1 MSLLRNITSGLR
13 SLFRKDQVDREL
25 NEELGAYLEME
36 AAEKMKQGMS
46 RKDALRAVRLERGG
60 LELAEEVVRS
70 ARWESFVETS
80 WQDLRFS
87 TRMLRKSP
95 GFTAVAVLTLALG
108 IGASTIIFSIIHA
121 VLLTPLPYA
130 DSSRLVVIYDRE
142 TRATGLS
149 KLMDLYHDFEE
160 YRDHSQSFDRL
171 AGMTWVGGNPTM
183 TGFGPSK
190 EVHQVQAS
198 LGFFSLLGVA
208 PALGRTFAKGDM
220 ARGCTTV
227 LAYSFW
233 KDVLGRQERVI
244 GGTIRLDDQ
253 ACDVIG
259 VMPETFTFFPP
270 ETQVWTLISSNN
282 KLERDPLHNDLAI
295 YAHLKPGVSIP
306 AALAELV
313 LLHGHANEHER
324 HAVETQPLVLPLQEE
339 LTWLAGANLRLSLIV
354 LFGAVS
360 ALLLIGCGNV
370 ANLLLTR
377 SLLRHRELAIRS
389 ALGSGMLRLLRQL
402 LTEGLLLSLSAA
414 ALGACLA
421 VGVIHLFNVTKP
433 VELPS
438 TAVVR
443 INAPVLL
450 FTLILSVLTTV
461 LFGLAPAWKASK
473 FDFVEVLKAN
483 SQSTTQE
490 AGKRRMARV
499 LIVAEVM
506 LSLVRRE
513 WEQ

>member
-60 LELAEEVVRS
+60 LELAKELVRS

-108 IGASTIIFSIIHA
+108 IGASTVIFSIIHA

-190 EVHQVQAS
+190 EVHQVQAT
-198 LGFFSLLGVA
+198 LGL
-208 PALGRTFAKGDM
+208 
-220 ARGCTTV
+220 
-227 LAYSFW
+227 
-233 KDVLGRQERVI
+233 
-244 GGTIRLDDQ
+244 
-253 ACDVIG
+253 
-259 VMPETFTFFPP
+259 
-270 ETQVWTLISSNN
+270 
-282 KLERDPLHNDLAI
+282 
-295 YAHLKPGVSIP
+295 
-306 AALAELV
+306 
-313 LLHGHANEHER
+313 
-324 HAVETQPLVLPLQEE
+324 
-339 LTWLAGANLRLSLIV
+339 
-354 LFGAVS
+354 
-360 ALLLIGCGNV
+360 
-370 ANLLLTR
+370 
-377 SLLRHRELAIRS
+377 
-389 ALGSGMLRLLRQL
+389 
-402 LTEGLLLSLSAA
+402 
-414 ALGACLA
+414 
-421 VGVIHLFNVTKP
+421 
-433 VELPS
+433 
-438 TAVVR
+438 
-443 INAPVLL
+443 
-450 FTLILSVLTTV
+450 
-461 LFGLAPAWKASK
+461 
-473 FDFVEVLKAN
+473 
-483 SQSTTQE
+483 
-490 AGKRRMARV
+490 
-499 LIVAEVM
+499 
-506 LSLVRRE
+506 
-513 WEQ
+513 